1 MSRLRIGTRGSKLA
15 LWQAHHVANTL
26 KKMVPGLRVD
36 LEVMKTQG
44 DKILDV
50 ALSRIGDKGLFTKEI
65 EIALIENKVDLAVH
79 SMKDL
84 PSVLEPGF
92 CIGAVLPRENPQDVL
107 LSHRGY
113 SFATLPQGARVGTSS
128 LRRIAQLKARRPDV
142 VIAQLRGNVG
152 TRIEKMRREGLDAIV
167 LAYAGVKRL
176 GYEDMITDILPRDVF
191 LPAVGQ
197 GAIGVEIRSADEAT
211 ARLAALINHEQTRL
225 EVLAERAFLRVL
237 EGGCQVPIGAMAEIR
252 GQDLNL
258 SGMVAALDGAVIY
271 QGALQGQVAEAEE
284 IGCRL
289 ARQLLAQGADEI
301 LAEIGRVGEET

>member
-1 MSRLRIGTRGSKLA
+1 
-15 LWQAHHVANTL
+15 
-26 KKMVPGLRVD
+26 VPSGW
-36 LEVMKTQG
+36 
-44 DKILDV
+44 
-50 ALSRIGDKGLFTKEI
+50 
-65 EIALIENKVDLAVH
+65 
-79 SMKDL
+79 
-84 PSVLEPGF
+84 
-92 CIGAVLPRENPQDVL
+92 
-107 LSHRGY
+107 
-113 SFATLPQGARVGTSS
+113 
-128 LRRIAQLKARRPDV
+128 
-142 VIAQLRGNVG
+142 
-152 TRIEKMRREGLDAIV
+152 
-167 LAYAGVKRL
+167 
-176 GYEDMITDILPRDVF
+176 
-191 LPAVGQ
+191 
-197 GAIGVEIRSADEAT
+197 RSALPDEAT

>member
-1 MSRLRIGTRGSKLA
+1 MAA
-15 LWQAHHVANTL
+15 LLQDA
-26 KKMVPGLRVD
+26 VPNLTVSI
-36 LEVMKTQG
+36 EVFKTQG

-65 EIALIENKVDLAVH
+65 ELALLENKVDLAVH